1 MSGLALAR
9 LDDLVQ
15 RRQIQPLDER
25 PNRAYRMIL
34 RNQIV
39 QCCHLHTD
47 LTAFWHPQPQRTA
60 HLRLRSLL
68 LGQILEQLLV
78 SHPQPLLRAQ
88 CQRITAWRPWQTL
101 VTERFS
107 HSEELAA
114 GGRLEGWAGTR
125 LTTRVRVLAARDAQV
140 VRSKPPSTERGR
152 RECRMRVA
160 PEAACAT
167 KS

>member
-107 HSEELAA
+107 HSEELAPA
-114 GGRLEGWAGTR
+114 NVSKDEAQNRHPGLMVRDGADAPPHHEGL
-125 LTTRVRVLAARDAQV
+125 LTQ
-140 VRSKPPSTERGR
+140 
-152 RECRMRVA
+152 
-160 PEAACAT
+160 
-167 KS
+167 

>member
-15 RRQIQPLDER
+15 RRQIQPLADR

-107 HSEELAA
+107 HSEEHREKRCVSKDEAKK
-114 GGRLEGWAGTR
+114 
-125 LTTRVRVLAARDAQV
+125 
-140 VRSKPPSTERGR
+140 RSAWPHGSR
-152 RECRMRVA
+152 RRSRA
-160 PEAACAT
+160 SSP
-167 KS
+167 